1 MDRISGRRATRPVV
15 LFDLDETLV
24 EEAAPA
30 AAAFLATCEMAR
42 MRHGIAPDLL
52 HRAVLQRARELWRAA
67 PTIGYCQKLG
77 IASWEALWSEFPGDA
92 PQLARLRGWM
102 PAYRCE
108 AWSLALAERALHTTH
123 RLGLVTN
130 GPFDIQRA
138 KLAASGLEPYF
149 SAVTV
154 STEVGAGKPDP
165 EIFSY
170 ALTQLGA
177 APTDAVMVG
186 DSLERDVVAAQAA
199 GIKVIWL
206 NRSRQSRPAGIRPDA
221 EVETLNE
228 VIGLLDS

>member
-1 MDRISGRRATRPVV
+1 VLAEALATAFFRRERP
-15 LFDLDETLV
+15 
-24 EEAAPA
+24 ARH
-30 AAAFLATCEMAR
+30 AAF
-42 MRHGIAPDLL
+42 PDAL
-52 HRAVLQRARELWRAA
+52 
-67 PTIGYCQKLG
+67 PTL
-77 IASWEALWSEFPGDA
+77 
-92 PQLARLRGWM
+92 
-102 PAYRCE
+102 
-108 AWSLALAERALHTTH
+108 RALHTTH

-138 KLAASGLEPYF
+138 KLAASGLDPYF
-149 SAVTV
+149 SAVAV

-186 DSLERDVVAAQAA
+186 DSLERDVVGAQAA

-221 EVETLNE
+221 EVETLHE
-228 VIGLLDS
+228 VLGLLDS